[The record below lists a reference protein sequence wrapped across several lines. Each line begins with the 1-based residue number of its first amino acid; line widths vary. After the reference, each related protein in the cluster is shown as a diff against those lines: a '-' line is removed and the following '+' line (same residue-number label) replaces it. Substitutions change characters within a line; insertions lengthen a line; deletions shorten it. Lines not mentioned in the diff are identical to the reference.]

1 MKTSF
6 TKYTRLILLFF
17 ITLITFPSSVISQK
31 ANISKK
37 QLRLGVIGL
46 VHDHVSWILNRKKE
60 DVSIVGIVET
70 NKTAIAKYQKRYK
83 LHDSLFFKTYEALY
97 SKVNL
102 DAVSAFNETKEH
114 LEVVKFFA
122 PRGIPIMLEKPM
134 ATSYNEALE
143 MARLSKK
150 HEVPLLINYETSW
163 YESTYEA
170 KKIMTQNMVGN
181 LTKMVFNTGHPGPVE
196 IGCSSEFLS
205 WLTDPVLNGGG
216 ALTDFGC
223 YGANIATWMLEG
235 ETPLHVSCIAKQ
247 SKPKLYPK
255 VDDDTTIVLEYEKI
269 QVIIQASWNWSHNRK
284 DMQIYGSQGYIN
296 CINTNQME
304 LMSTE
309 KEGVKTHLPAPISD
323 YQKDPFRLLYEV
335 VHENRIIEPNGLY
348 SVENNLIVSKI
359 LTLATLA
366 AEKKQS
372 IPWDT
377 L

>member
-70 NKTAIAKYQKRYK
+70 NKTAIAKYQKQYK
-83 LHDSLFFKTYEALY
+83 LHDSLFFETYEALY
-97 SKVNL
+97 SKVNP

-122 PRGIPIMLEKPM
+122 PRGIPIMVEKPM

-150 HEVPLLINYETSW
+150 YEVPLLINYETSW

-170 KKIMTQNMVGN
+170 KKNN
-181 LTKMVFNTGHPGPVE
+181 DSKY
-196 IGCSSEFLS
+196 
-205 WLTDPVLNGGG
+205 GGKS
-216 ALTDFGC
+216 
-223 YGANIATWMLEG
+223 Y
-235 ETPLHVSCIAKQ
+235 K
-247 SKPKLYPK
+247 
-255 VDDDTTIVLEYEKI
+255 
-269 QVIIQASWNWSHNRK
+269 
-284 DMQIYGSQGYIN
+284 
-296 CINTNQME
+296 
-304 LMSTE
+304 
-309 KEGVKTHLPAPISD
+309 
-323 YQKDPFRLLYEV
+323 
-335 VHENRIIEPNGLY
+335 NGL
-348 SVENNLIVSKI
+348 
-359 LTLATLA
+359 
-366 AEKKQS
+366 
-372 IPWDT
+372 
-377 L
+377 

>member
-1 MKTSF
+1 MKSLRKLSILILQFTKIMKTYF
-6 TKYTRLILLFF
+6 TKYTRLLLFFF
-17 ITLITFPSSVISQK
+17 ITLITFPSSAISQK

-70 NKTAIAKYQKRYK
+70 NKTAIVKYQKLYK

-97 SKVNL
+97 SKVNP

-181 LTKMVFNTGHPGPVE
+181 LTKMVFNTRPLKVLPRWHL
-196 IGCSSEFLS
+196 FL
-205 WLTDPVLNGGG
+205 L
-216 ALTDFGC
+216 
-223 YGANIATWMLEG
+223 
-235 ETPLHVSCIAKQ
+235 
-247 SKPKLYPK
+247 
-255 VDDDTTIVLEYEKI
+255 
-269 QVIIQASWNWSHNRK
+269 
-284 DMQIYGSQGYIN
+284 
-296 CINTNQME
+296 
-304 LMSTE
+304 
-309 KEGVKTHLPAPISD
+309 
-323 YQKDPFRLLYEV
+323 
-335 VHENRIIEPNGLY
+335 
-348 SVENNLIVSKI
+348 
-359 LTLATLA
+359 
-366 AEKKQS
+366 
-372 IPWDT
+372 
-377 L
+377 